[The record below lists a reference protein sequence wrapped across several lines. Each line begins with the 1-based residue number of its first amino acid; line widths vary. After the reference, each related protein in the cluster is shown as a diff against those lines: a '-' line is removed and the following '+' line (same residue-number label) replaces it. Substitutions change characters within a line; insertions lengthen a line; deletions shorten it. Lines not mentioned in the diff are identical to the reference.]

1 MEGKAFQDCY
11 PAEFANC
18 FGCGRRNEA
27 GLKIK
32 SYWDGEE
39 AVCRFTPQPHQ
50 CGGAPGFACSGLVAT
65 LIDCHGAATAAA
77 AKLRGEG
84 LSLGDKPLARFT
96 AASLQVEYLKP
107 VPLEATLE
115 LRAKV
120 VEARGRD
127 VTVRATLSAAGEVC
141 ATGEARYAQLPG
153 QWSVFTGY
161 PKLIE

>member
-1 MEGKAFQDCY
+1 MEGEAFQDHY
-11 PAEFANC
+11 PVEFANC

-27 GLKIK
+27 GMKIR

-39 AVCRFTPQPHQ
+39 SVCRFAPVPHQ
-50 CGGAPGFACSGLVAT
+50 CGGAPGFAYGGLVAT

-77 AKLRGEG
+77 AKLRDEG
-84 LSLGDKPLARFT
+84 FALGDKPLARFT
-96 AASLQVEYLKP
+96 AASLKVEYLKP

-115 LRAKV
+115 LRARV
-120 VEARGRD
+120 VEVKGREVAVS
-127 VTVRATLSAAGEVC
+127 VTLYAEGEVC
-141 ATGEARYAQLPG
+141 ATGEERFVQLPG

>member
-1 MEGKAFQDCY
+1 MEGEAFQDHY
-11 PAEFANC
+11 PVEFANC

-39 AVCRFTPQPHQ
+39 AVCRFAPEPHQ
-50 CGGAPGFACSGLVAT
+50 CGGAPGFACSGLVAM

-77 AKLRGEG
+77 AKLRDEG
-84 LSLGDKPLARFT
+84 FALGDKPLARFT
-96 AASLQVEYLKP
+96 AASLKVEYLKP

-115 LRAKV
+115 LRARA
-120 VEARGRD
+120 VEARGRE
-127 VTVRATLSAAGEVC
+127 VTVRTTLSAAGEVC
-141 ATGEARYAQLPG
+141 ATGEARYAQLPSH
-153 QWSVFTGY
+153 WSVFTGY

>member
-1 MEGKAFQDCY
+1 MEGEAFQDHY
-11 PAEFANC
+11 PVEFANC

-39 AVCRFTPQPHQ
+39 AVCRFAPEPHQ
-50 CGGAPGFACSGLVAT
+50 CGGAPGFACSGLVAM

-77 AKLRGEG
+77 SRLRGEG
-84 LSLGDKPLARFT
+84 LALGDKPLARF
-96 AASLQVEYLKP
+96 AAESLKVDYLKP

-115 LRAKV
+115 LRARAIEVK
-120 VEARGRD
+120 GRH

-141 ATGEARYAQLPG
+141 AKGEARYAQLPG
-153 QWSVFTGY
+153 QWSLFTGY

>member
-1 MEGKAFQDCY
+1 MKGEAFQDHY
-11 PAEFANC
+11 PVEFAHC

-32 SYWDGEE
+32 SYWDGDE
-39 AVCRFTPQPHQ
+39 AVCRFAPEPHQ
-50 CGGAPGFACSGLVAT
+50 CGGAPGFACSGLVAM

-84 LSLGDKPLARFT
+84 LSLGDKPLARF
-96 AASLQVEYLKP
+96 AAESLKVDYLKP

-115 LRAKV
+115 LRAWA
-120 VEARGRD
+120 VEGKGRE

>member
-1 MEGKAFQDCY
+1 MSGKAFQDCY
-11 PAEFANC
+11 PVEFANC

-39 AVCRFTPQPHQ
+39 AVCRFTPELHQ

-77 AKLRGEG
+77 AKLRDEG

-96 AASLQVEYLKP
+96 PASLKVDYLKP

-115 LRAKV
+115 LRASV
-120 VEARGRD
+120 VEAGGRD

-141 ATGEARYAQLPG
+141 ATGEVRYAQLPS

-161 PKLIE
+161 PKPIE

>member
-1 MEGKAFQDCY
+1 MEGEAFQDHY
-11 PAEFANC
+11 PVEFANC

-27 GLKIK
+27 GLKIR

-39 AVCRFTPQPHQ
+39 TVCRFAPEPHQ
-50 CGGAPGFACSGLVAT
+50 CGGAPGFACSGLVAM

-84 LSLGDKPLARFT
+84 FALGDKPLARF
-96 AASLQVEYLKP
+96 AAQSLKVDYLKP
-107 VPLEATLE
+107 VPLEANLE
-115 LRAKV
+115 LRARA
-120 VEARGRD
+120 VEARGRE
-127 VTVRATLSAAGEVC
+127 VTVRTTLSAAGEVC
-141 ATGEARYAQLPG
+141 AKGEARYSQLPG

>member
-11 PAEFANC
+11 PVEFANC
-18 FGCGRRNEA
+18 FGCGRRNES

-39 AVCRFTPQPHQ
+39 TVCRFAPEPHQ

-77 AKLRGEG
+77 AKLRDEG
-84 LSLGDKPLARFT
+84 CALGDKPLARFT
-96 AASLQVEYLKP
+96 AASLKVDYLKP

-115 LRAKV
+115 LRARAVDLK
-120 VEARGRD
+120 GRE
-127 VTVRATLSAAGEVC
+127 VTVRSTLSAAGEVC
-141 ATGEARYAQLPG
+141 VTGEARYAQLPS